1 MTRWSQEK
9 IGKSDAFW
17 AAAPLSGA
25 DVDQGAGADRHHR
38 HHHPLPVS
46 GEAVGARI
54 AGLLF
59 GELLEEQVESEL
71 LSGRKYWRNKT
82 EIIEQL
88 LIRGEGGS
96 RTDVVAEVL
105 KSFMGNSE
113 SNQQAG
119 FFLDYLVLSHGP
131 TTNLLWRRFS
141 ILQVDKEANWKQL
154 VIVPLWVSFHGSNWA
169 PYSEVGVLIR
179 IDRSIQGRL
188 YYGLK
193 CIYIMQKL
201 DRPRHYQLWCWQ
213 LWNRSDVLTPLMR
226 GLLIHH

>member
-46 GEAVGARI
+46 GEVVGARI

-96 RTDVVAEVL
+96 RTDGVAEVL
-105 KSFMGNSE
+105 KSFMGNSR

-119 FFLDYLVLSHGP
+119 FFLDSSAHCTDWYCHMDPRPISLEEGLVFCKLTKKQTENSWWLCLSECLFMGA
-131 TTNLLWRRFS
+131 
-141 ILQVDKEANWKQL
+141 IE
-154 VIVPLWVSFHGSNWA
+154 
-169 PYSEVGVLIR
+169 
-179 IDRSIQGRL
+179 
-188 YYGLK
+188 
-193 CIYIMQKL
+193 
-201 DRPRHYQLWCWQ
+201 
-213 LWNRSDVLTPLMR
+213 
-226 GLLIHH
+226 LLIVRLAFSLELIVQFKKIILWFLVHLHHAKIGQTQALPALMLTAME